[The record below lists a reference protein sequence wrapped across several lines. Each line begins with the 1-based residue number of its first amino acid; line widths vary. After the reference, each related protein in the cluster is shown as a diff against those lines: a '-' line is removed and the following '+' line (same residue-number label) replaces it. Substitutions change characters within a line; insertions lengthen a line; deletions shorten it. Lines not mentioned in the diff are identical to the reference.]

1 MPKALRQHKRNE
13 LELGWCKRF
22 FQRSSCLESVLKFCL
37 RIVGIVYAIC
47 NNFSGLWCINT
58 DQYTKKFCKKVRRE
72 KSEDEK
78 SAEPFLGA
86 SQGSTE
92 LVITATDETTDEK
105 EHLISRCQKPTPNVS
120 RCQKLWGEIRET
132 NLNKG
137 DVNAFFS
144 VNG

>member
-1 MPKALRQHKRNE
+1 MK
-13 LELGWCKRF
+13 
-22 FQRSSCLESVLKFCL
+22 SVFKFCL
-37 RIVGIVYAIC
+37 KIVGIVYAIC

-58 DQYTKKFCKKVRRE
+58 DQFKKVKSEKSEDE

-78 SAEPFLGA
+78 SAEPCFGA
-86 SQGSTE
+86 SKGSTE
-92 LVITATDETTDEK
+92 LVITVRDETTDEK
-105 EHLISRCQKPTPNVS
+105 EHLKSRCQKLTPNVS

-144 VNG
+144 VYG